1 MDFTLISD
9 LIDCVRVPSDS
20 IEEKNRQWFQG
31 LSSWDQ
37 QNANMFTDS
46 KSGITPFNK
55 RSAAPSPSFTLH
67 ARVTGRGPQIT
78 SRWLMPPGQLL
89 PLVKLARWLPLYRLP
104 IRNKT
109 KRLLPTFLR
118 RFPAIGVSCLS
129 NRVAI
134 VSPIEF
140 AESSQRTNIFPRSSY
155 SCNGKGTTMPPFLP
169 PKVVAINDSKT
180 AK

>member
-1 MDFTLISD
+1 MFLQIPSKRKIVNDFKAYFVETNKTQKRSPISKP
-9 LIDCVRVPSDS
+9 R
-20 IEEKNRQWFQG
+20 
-31 LSSWDQ
+31 
-37 QNANMFTDS
+37 T
-46 KSGITPFNK
+46 TPFNK

-109 KRLLPTFLR
+109 KRLLPTSSPFR
-118 RFPAIGVSCLS
+118 VIPATLGVSCLS

-140 AESSQRTNIFPRSSY
+140 ANEPTYFLDLRILATA
-155 SCNGKGTTMPPFLP
+155 KGTTMPPSLP
-169 PKVVAINDSKT
+169 GCPSLMTPRQLQVT
-180 AK
+180 RG